1 MVMQAIQSLYRSGDI
16 YFNYLT
22 YLSGGRGYF
31 QGMPNAYFV
40 QSYGDMYADVV
51 ERAGVYEDPTRPRRN
66 YATGYENFLSDA
78 ISFFYRRGEIGR
90 AEYWYERLRTWEGQ
104 NVVGGEWDLEDFGTL
119 EEFVTKNLYDRFTS
133 PHVAGAQVMGSLQGA
148 YQALIN
154 GDNEL
159 FRGQFEFAA
168 DAHDYFMQNQYRQVI
183 ASQGTNARMEWMD
196 RDFPYVAGGVFGATI
211 SNLAFDEAA
220 RAYDNAPDSLKRYA
234 YDILVE
240 RFREALEQSPTA
252 EGQTF
257 VDLFPE
263 PVGMGAHRAYIDQKE
278 RARRESE
285 VDTINER

>member
-1 MVMQAIQSLYRSGDI
+1 
-16 YFNYLT
+16 
-22 YLSGGRGYF
+22 
-31 QGMPNAYFV
+31 
-40 QSYGDMYADVV
+40 
-51 ERAGVYEDPTRPRRN
+51 
-66 YATGYENFLSDA
+66 
-78 ISFFYRRGEIGR
+78 
-90 AEYWYERLRTWEGQ
+90 
-104 NVVGGEWDLEDFGTL
+104 VGGEWDLEDFGTL